1 MSQVLQVHLLQTN
14 ISPSS
19 KAAILT
25 DLLENQG
32 HSVEIWHKRSNS
44 FLQQYVNI
52 LDKPQK
58 ESFSAVSLDE
68 IGMIKHVSA
77 DQGDL
82 PPLNGTKG
90 G

>member
-19 KAAILT
+19 KVAILT

-52 LDKPQK
+52 FDKP
-58 ESFSAVSLDE
+58 
-68 IGMIKHVSA
+68 
-77 DQGDL
+77 
-82 PPLNGTKG
+82 
-90 G
+90 